1 MRKLALIAGTFFLV
15 TIAWPSRAPADAPAW
30 MHNLVNAAVPAHD
43 EKTDAVVLYSEEIIT
58 VQSSDK
64 VKRMVRKAYKILRP
78 NGREHGV
85 VFVPFN
91 QRKKVTTMKGW
102 CIPAQGKD
110 YEVKEKEAMEISLP
124 KISGSELIS
133 DVRDKMFEIPA
144 ADPGNIVGYEYETEE
159 TPIILQS
166 AWAFQGNDPVKDAK
180 FTLQLPPS
188 WEYTI
193 VWRNH
198 PEVKPAQAGNNQWQ
212 WTVSDIKG
220 IREEEEMPP
229 WPGVA
234 GEMIVTYFPPS
245 GAASD
250 RSFRDWKQ
258 MGVWFTGLSQGRRD
272 TTPEI
277 KQKAALLTA
286 SAANSADKM
295 AALAKFVQQDVR
307 YVAIELGIGGIQP
320 HPAGEIFQ
328 HRYGDCKDK
337 ATLMGTMLKEIG
349 IDSYY
354 VIINSERGSV
364 DATTPAQI
372 SAFDHA
378 IIAIKL
384 PEDAK
389 NAVLPAAVQHPK
401 LGRLLFFDPT
411 DELVPFGQ
419 LSGALQENYGL
430 LVGPDGGE
438 LYQLPKLPTT
448 LNGVTRNAI
457 VTLDAQGN
465 LSGTIAENRKGD
477 LAAEVRA
484 RMKNV
489 AKDTD
494 RSRVIEDVL
503 KQSLAN
509 FSLTKAGMG
518 NLLDTSQPFLLNYS
532 LVVQRYAKPAGD
544 LLLVRP
550 RLVGTKGRGFLE
562 TKEPRELPVIFDGPR
577 KDDDTFEITM
587 PAGYEVDD
595 LPPPVDMDYSFASY
609 HSKTEA
615 SGNKLK
621 YTRTFEIKELS
632 VPMSKMDDLRKFY
645 RVISS
650 DERNTAVLKPSA
662 AAVAK

>member
-1 MRKLALIAGTFFLV
+1 M
-15 TIAWPSRAPADAPAW
+15 
-30 MHNLVNAAVPAHD
+30 
-43 EKTDAVVLYSEEIIT
+43 
-58 VQSSDK
+58 
-64 VKRMVRKAYKILRP
+64 
-78 NGREHGV
+78 
-85 VFVPFN
+85 
-91 QRKKVTTMKGW
+91 
-102 CIPAQGKD
+102 
-110 YEVKEKEAMEISLP
+110 
-124 KISGSELIS
+124 
-133 DVRDKMFEIPA
+133 
-144 ADPGNIVGYEYETEE
+144 
-159 TPIILQS
+159 LQS

-180 FTLQLPPS
+180 FTLQLPPY

-212 WTVSDIKG
+212 WTVSDVKG

-234 GEMIVTYFPPS
+234 GEMIVTYFPPG
-245 GAASD
+245 GAGG

-277 KQKAALLTA
+277 KQKAASLTA
-286 SAANSADKM
+286 SATDPVDKM

-349 IDSYY
+349 VDSYY

-389 NAVLPAAVQHPK
+389 HGVLPAAVQHPK

-448 LNGVTRNAI
+448 LNGVTRNAM
-457 VTLDAQGN
+457 VKLDAQGN

-489 AKDTD
+489 AKETD
-494 RSRVIEDVL
+494 RERVIEDL
-503 KQSLAN
+503 LTQSLAN

-550 RLVGTKGRGFLE
+550 RLIGTKGRGFLE
-562 TKEPRELPVIFDGPR
+562 TKEPRELPVIFEGPR

-662 AAVAK
+662 AAAAK

>member
-1 MRKLALIAGTFFLV
+1 MKKSPLIAGTLLLV
-15 TIAWPSRAPADAPAW
+15 LTSWPSRSVADAPAW
-30 MHNLVNAAVPAHD
+30 MHNLVNAPVPAHD
-43 EKTDAVVLYSEEIIT
+43 EKTDAAVLYSEEIVT
-58 VQSSDK
+58 VQSPDK
-64 VKRMVRKAYKILRP
+64 VKRTVRKAYRILRP
-78 NGREHGV
+78 SGRDHGT
-85 VFVPFN
+85 VFVSFN
-91 QRKKVTTMKGW
+91 QHKKVTAMKGW

-110 YEVKEKEAMEISLP
+110 YEIKEKEAMEISLP

-159 TPIILQS
+159 SPIVLQS
-166 AWAFQGNDPVKDAK
+166 SWAFQGNDPVKDAK

-188 WEYTI
+188 WEYTV

-198 PEVKPAQAGNNQWQ
+198 SEVKPVQAGNNQWQ
-212 WTVSDIKG
+212 WAVSDVKG

-234 GEMIVTYFPPS
+234 GEMIVTYFPPG
-245 GAASD
+245 GAPGD

-277 KQKAALLTA
+277 KQKAASLTA
-286 SAANSADKM
+286 SATNPVDKM

-349 IDSYY
+349 VDSYY

-384 PEDAK
+384 PDDVK
-389 NAVLPAAVQHPK
+389 NAVLPATVQHPK

-430 LVGPDGGE
+430 LVAPDGGE

-448 LNGVTRNAI
+448 LNGVTRNAM

-465 LSGTIAENRKGD
+465 LSGTISEDRKGD

-489 AKDTD
+489 AKETD
-494 RSRVIEDVL
+494 RAKVIEDLL

-550 RLVGTKGRGFLE
+550 RLIGTKGRGFLE
-562 TKEPRELPVIFDGPR
+562 TKEPRELPVIFEGPR
-577 KDDDTFEITM
+577 KDNDTFEITM

-595 LPPPVDMDYSFASY
+595 LPPPVDVDYSFASY

-645 RVISS
+645 RVISG
-650 DERNTAVLKPSA
+650 DERNTAVLKPSEA
-662 AAVAK
+662 AGTK